1 MSAGMIYIICACS
14 VTILEVIV
22 ASVMVI
28 GTLRLALGA
37 RRIRLFPL
45 SPAQSIASNIRIY
58 RAVTA
63 LLSGFLFGAIVVA
76 VLFET
81 FADRGSGPFWWNYM
95 AATALMF
102 SVAFEIGFA
111 VTEAQT
117 RRRIIESQPAEEPLP
132 HLTAAN

>member
-1 MSAGMIYIICACS
+1 MSDGRIYIICACS
-14 VTILEVIV
+14 VTMLEVVV
-22 ASVMVI
+22 ASVMVV
-28 GTLRLALGA
+28 GTLRLALAA

-63 LLSGFLFGAIVVA
+63 LLSGFLFGAIVVS
-76 VLFET
+76 VLLET
-81 FADRGSGPFWWNYM
+81 FADRNRGPFWWNYM
-95 AATALMF
+95 EATALMF

-117 RRRIIESQPAEEPLP
+117 RRRIIESQPTEEGLP
-132 HLTAAN
+132 HLSAAH